1 MTFINLVIN
10 AGSALRRLEPQL
22 YEIAAAAA
30 AVAPTVYNPQMRCPS
45 RTHKKL
51 SYR

>member
-30 AVAPTVYNPQMRCPS
+30 VAVARTV
-45 RTHKKL
+45 
-51 SYR
+51 